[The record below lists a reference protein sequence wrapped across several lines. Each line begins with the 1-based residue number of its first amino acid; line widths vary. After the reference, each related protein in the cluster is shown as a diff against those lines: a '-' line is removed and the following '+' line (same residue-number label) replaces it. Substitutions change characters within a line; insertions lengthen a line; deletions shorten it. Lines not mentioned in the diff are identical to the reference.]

1 MRAKLRLKAQQ
12 TPESVII
19 GLKIEEQFTFDNTD
33 YTVYSVTTALHYLNI
48 SMYTYIYI
56 YFCKVRTLMAAGSM
70 GF

>member
-1 MRAKLRLKAQQ
+1 MRAKFRLKAQQ

-33 YTVYSVTTALHYLNI
+33 YTVYSIKTALHCLNI
-48 SMYTYIYI
+48 SRFAYVYKY
-56 YFCKVRTLMAAGSM
+56 CNNVRTLLDLCSM